1 MFKKFRRPFALIL
14 LILFIFTMAAC
25 ETASTDPEGTGG
37 EENEG
42 PAYKIGI
49 MTGTVSQGE
58 EEFMMAKQMQDKYGD
73 MIVHTTYPDNFSTE
87 QETTITNMTSMAADP
102 DVKAIVMVQG
112 VIGAAAAIDSVREL
126 RPDILIILGAPAEH
140 PELISEKADILL
152 TTDAFLRG
160 TSIIE
165 QAHKMGAENFVHYS
179 FARHLSYE
187 SISSRLAIMKQV
199 AADLGIN
206 FIEADAPDPTGDA
219 GVTGSQQFIME
230 DVPRK
235 VAEYGENTAVFATNC
250 SMMEPLIKQTIEQG
264 SIFPVQCCP
273 SPYHALPGALG
284 ISVPE
289 DKKGDVAWIIEQ
301 IDAAIVEEGASG
313 RVATW
318 PVPVNMAYI
327 EAGVE
332 YSIKYIEG
340 ETDGKFDKPVLL
352 GILED
357 IAGVEITLNP
367 WPLGDDQ
374 YIENYLMY
382 HSDYITFGVD
392 AVGGGN

>member
-1 MFKKFRRPFALIL
+1 MFKKFQRPFAIII
-14 LILFIFTMAAC
+14 LILFVFSVTACDQAAD
-25 ETASTDPEGTGG
+25 DPAGSG
-37 EENEG
+37 EETEG

-73 MIVHTTYPDNFSTE
+73 MIIHTTYPDQFATE
-87 QETTITNMTSMAADP
+87 QETTITNMSSMASDP
-102 DVKAIVMVQG
+102 DVQAIVMVQG

-126 RPDILIILGAPAEH
+126 RPDMLIILGSPAEH

-160 TSIIE
+160 VSIME
-165 QAHKMGAENFVHYS
+165 QADKMGAETFVHYS

-187 SISSRLAIMKQV
+187 SISSRLTIMKEE
-199 AADLGIN
+199 AERLGME
-206 FIEADAPDPTGDA
+206 FVEADAPDPTGDA

-235 VAEYGENTAVFATNC
+235 VAEYGKDTAVFATNC
-250 SMMEPLIKQTIEQG
+250 SMMEPLIKQTIEEG
-264 SIFPVQCCP
+264 SIFPIQCCP

-284 ISVPE
+284 LSIPE
-289 DKKGDVAWIIEQ
+289 ENKGDVAWIIQE
-301 IDAAIVEEGASG
+301 INDAIIEEGAAG
-313 RVATW
+313 RISTW

-332 YSIKYIEG
+332 YARKYAEG
-340 ETDGKFDKPVLL
+340 ETDGRFDRELL
-352 GILED
+352 VSILED

-367 WPLGDDQ
+367 WPLGNDE

-382 HSDYITFGVD
+382 HSDYITFGTD
-392 AVGGGN
+392 DIGN

>member
-1 MFKKFRRPFALIL
+1 MFKKFQRPFAIII
-14 LILFIFTMAAC
+14 LILFVFSMTAC
-25 ETASTDPEGTGG
+25 DQAEGDPSGSG
-37 EENEG
+37 EETEG

-73 MIVHTTYPDNFSTE
+73 MIVHTTYPDQFATE
-87 QETTITNMTSMAADP
+87 QETTITNMTSMASDP
-102 DVKAIVMVQG
+102 DVQAIVMVQG

-126 RPDILIILGAPAEH
+126 RPDMLIILGAPAEH

-160 TSIIE
+160 VSIME
-165 QAHKMGAENFVHYS
+165 QADKMGAETFVHYS

-187 SISSRLAIMKQV
+187 SISSRLTIMKEE
-199 AADLGIN
+199 AEKLGME
-206 FIEADAPDPTGDA
+206 FVEADAPDPTGDA

-235 VAEYGENTAVFATNC
+235 VSEYGKDTAIFATNC

-284 ISVPE
+284 LSIPE
-289 DKKGDVAWIIEQ
+289 ENKGDVDWIIQE
-301 IDAAIVEEGASG
+301 INNAVIEEGAAG
-313 RVATW
+313 RIATW

-332 YSIKYIEG
+332 YSRKFIEG
-340 ETDGKFDKPVLL
+340 ETDGRFDKDLL
-352 GILED
+352 LSILED
-357 IAGVEITLNP
+357 IAGVDITLNP

-382 HSDYITFGVD
+382 HSDYITFGTD
-392 AVGGGN
+392 DISN